1 MEKFKINAN
10 STWCS
15 QVVTHP
21 STNHAQRCLTAVIG
35 REPVLA
41 TWYGRWQEGNPK
53 IRNYVRL
60 FQYGKIFNQSINL
73 RSNHKS
79 VSFYILVYYNP
90 VYIKNWKHA
99 RCSALFVH
107 RVRSYVDTH
116 RLNVS
121 WITFRVAKSRICC
134 SWVSFLFSN

>member
-1 MEKFKINAN
+1 MNAN

-41 TWYGRWQEGNPK
+41 TWYGRWQEANTKFPK
-53 IRNYVRL
+53 YVFL
-60 FQYGKIFNQSINL
+60 FQHAKNFPTYSINL
-73 RSNHKS
+73 WSNYIS
-79 VSFYILVYYNP
+79 VFFYILVYYYP
-90 VYIKNWKHA
+90 IYIKYCNHA
-99 RCSALFVH
+99 RCLRHFVH
-107 RVRSYVDTH
+107 WVRNSVDTH

-121 WITFRVAKSRICC
+121 WIAFRVAKSRICC